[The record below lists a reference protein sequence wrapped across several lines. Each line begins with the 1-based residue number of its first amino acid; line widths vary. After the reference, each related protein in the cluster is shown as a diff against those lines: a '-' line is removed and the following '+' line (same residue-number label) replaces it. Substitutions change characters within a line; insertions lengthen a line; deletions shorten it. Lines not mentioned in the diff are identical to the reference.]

1 VDDLEEFWKL
11 GIWHATRRTYRGWRT
26 GLVVTI
32 LLGVVGV
39 IGLAELIIDEPS
51 WWQRGGIYLL
61 AAIATNAVALLIAV
75 PVALLRQRNDARREI
90 ADLERALDS
99 ETIRTLDLELEALEP
114 RQPANLASAY
124 RLSMR
129 VLNQGHPGR
138 FFAKVLRPVEGIAE
152 PGYGDFY
159 VQWDLEA
166 DIEKKLERGEA
177 HTLHVAALKDRTL
190 RFLGPETVYGK
201 QTIYKGVK
209 VSSPE
214 VRILV
219 RFCDTGAGVDRV
231 RRLSNRTGS

>member
-1 VDDLEEFWKL
+1 
-11 GIWHATRRTYRGWRT
+11 
-26 GLVVTI
+26 
-32 LLGVVGV
+32 
-39 IGLAELIIDEPS
+39 
-51 WWQRGGIYLL
+51 
-61 AAIATNAVALLIAV
+61 
-75 PVALLRQRNDARREI
+75 
-90 ADLERALDS
+90 
-99 ETIRTLDLELEALEP
+99 
-114 RQPANLASAY
+114 
-124 RLSMR
+124 MR

-152 PGYGDFY
+152 SGYGDFY

-201 QTIYKGVK
+201 QTLYKGVK

-231 RRLSNRTGS
+231 ADCRIELDHENVPTIRFDGWLSGQQQAQIV